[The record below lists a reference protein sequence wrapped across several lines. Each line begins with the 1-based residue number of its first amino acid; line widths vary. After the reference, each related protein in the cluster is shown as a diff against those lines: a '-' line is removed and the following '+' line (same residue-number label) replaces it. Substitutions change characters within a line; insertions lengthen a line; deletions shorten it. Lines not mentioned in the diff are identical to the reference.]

1 MNEFDVVRGI
11 GADTPDP
18 DAATTSA
25 ARARL
30 LAAIR
35 AEATTGGPAVTDLAV
50 DLSAR
55 RMARQARRPDRRRRL
70 LQAGAAVAAV
80 LATALAAPLL
90 LQSPTPVTQERG
102 PGTSVAGDV
111 LATAEPAAVK
121 VLTTAAV
128 AAARTLEPPF
138 GPGKYWYVREL
149 GTRVDTNF
157 DKAGSPKSFFY
168 RTPYEHETWWA
179 IDGEMRVREDNGRPQ
194 FLTPAERAAWVAA
207 GRPKL
212 ELPDRTRT
220 ENPRTSDRSDGWLPL
235 TYQQILQL
243 PTDPARL
250 TDVLSE
256 RLYAGQPVASCE
268 EPADRDRRSPLGPC
282 PHRPVTDVDR
292 FGAIVFLVTNYP
304 LPAELRSALYQA
316 LTRLDGIELTGEV
329 TDLAGRRGV
338 GVTIGSPDRS
348 RVPRRT
354 VLIFDPA
361 TGRLLGS
368 RSVLAAEVPGWRL
381 TPGTVMEETAFV
393 ETAVVDSPPHPP
405 EDPPVGHSRPT
416 AGRAA
421 ALCARPLP
429 PRLCAQAEPPAGHR

>member
-18 DAATTSA
+18 DAATASA

-30 LAAIR
+30 LGAIR
-35 AEATTGGPAVTDLAV
+35 AEAATGGPAVTDMAV
-50 DLSAR
+50 DLGAR
-55 RMARQARRPDRRRRL
+55 RKARQARRRRL
-70 LQAGAAVAAV
+70 LPAGAAVAAV

-90 LQSPTPVTQERG
+90 LQPPTPGTQEPG
-102 PGTSVAGDV
+102 PGAGVAGDV
-111 LATAEPAAVK
+111 LATAKPAAVK
-121 VLTTAAV
+121 VLTNAAA

-138 GPGKYWYVREL
+138 GPGKYWYVRER

-157 DKAGSPKSFFY
+157 DQAGSPKSFFY
-168 RTPYEHETWWA
+168 RTPFQNETWWA
-179 IDGEMRVREDNGRPQ
+179 LDGETRTRTTSGRPR

-212 ELPDRTRT
+212 NVLNSTST
-220 ENPRTSDRSDGWLPL
+220 ENPGTSDRSDGWLPM
-235 TYQQILQL
+235 TYEQIIEL

-256 RLYAGQPVASCE
+256 RLYAGQPNGSCSV
-268 EPADRDRRSPLGPC
+268 PPGWVGPC

-316 LTRLDGIELTGEV
+316 LTRLDGIELTGEI

-381 TPGTVMEETAFV
+381 TPATVMEETAFL
-393 ETAVVDSPPHPP
+393 ETAVVDSP
-405 EDPPVGHSRPT
+405 T
-416 AGRAA
+416 
-421 ALCARPLP
+421 ARPKTG
-429 PRLCAQAEPPAGHR
+429 R

>member
-11 GADTPDP
+11 GVDTPDP

-30 LAAIR
+30 LAAIH
-35 AEATTGGPAVTDLAV
+35 AEAATSGGTVTDLPV
-50 DLSAR
+50 DLGAR
-55 RMARQARRPDRRRRL
+55 RTARQARRPDRRRRL
-70 LQAGAAVAAV
+70 LPAVAAVAAV
-80 LATALAAPLL
+80 LAAALAVPLILHDPAPA
-90 LQSPTPVTQERG
+90 TRERD
-102 PGTSVAGDV
+102 PGRGVAGGV

-128 AAARTLEPPF
+128 AAARTHEPPF
-138 GPGKYWYVREL
+138 GPGKYWYVRER
-149 GTRVDTNF
+149 GTQVGTNF
-157 DKAGSPKSFFY
+157 DQAGSPKSFFW
-168 RTPYEHETWWA
+168 RRPHDNETWWA
-179 IDGEMRVREDNGRPQ
+179 LDGETRYRETLGRAQ
-194 FLTPAERAAWVAA
+194 LLGSAERAVWVAN

-212 ELPDRTRT
+212 PGPEVRTYEERL
-220 ENPRTSDRSDGWLPL
+220 RDRSDGWLPL
-235 TYQQILQL
+235 TYQQIVKL

-250 TDVLSE
+250 SDVLSE
-256 RLYAGQPVASCE
+256 RLYAGQPMASCE
-268 EPADRDRRSPLGPC
+268 EPADWDRRSPLGPC

-292 FGAIVFLVTNYP
+292 FGAIVFLVTHYP
-304 LPAELRSALYQA
+304 LPAQLRSALYQA
-316 LTRLDGIELTGEV
+316 LTRLDGIELTGEI
-329 TDLAGRRGV
+329 TDLVGRRGV

-393 ETAVVDSPPHPP
+393 ETAVVDSPTTR
-405 EDPPVGHSRPT
+405 S
-416 AGRAA
+416 
-421 ALCARPLP
+421 
-429 PRLCAQAEPPAGHR
+429 

>member
-1 MNEFDVVRGI
+1 MNEFDIVRGI

-35 AEATTGGPAVTDLAV
+35 AEAATGRPAVTDMTV

-55 RMARQARRPDRRRRL
+55 RKARQARRRRL
-70 LQAGAAVAAV
+70 LPAGAAVAAV

-90 LQSPTPVTQERG
+90 LQPPTPGTQESG
-102 PGTSVAGDV
+102 PGAGVAGGV
-111 LATAEPAAVK
+111 LAPSKPAAVK
-121 VLTTAAV
+121 VLTNAAA

-138 GPGKYWYVREL
+138 GPGKYWYVRDR
-149 GTRVDTNF
+149 GTKVDTNF
-157 DKAGSPKSFFY
+157 DQAGSPKSFFY
-168 RTPYEHETWWA
+168 RTPFQNETWWA
-179 IDGEMRVREDNGRPQ
+179 LNGETRTRTTSGRPR
-194 FLTPAERAAWVAA
+194 FLTPAEQAAWVAA

-212 ELPDRTRT
+212 NVPNSTTRT

-235 TYQQILQL
+235 TYEQIIEL

-250 TDVLSE
+250 TDVLTE
-256 RLYAGQPVASCE
+256 PLYAGQPNGSCSV
-268 EPADRDRRSPLGPC
+268 PPGWVGPC

-316 LTRLDGIELTGEV
+316 LTRLDGIELTGEI

-348 RVPRRT
+348 PVPQRT

-381 TPGTVMEETAFV
+381 TVGTVMEETTFL
-393 ETAVVDSPPHPP
+393 ETAVVDSPTT
-405 EDPPVGHSRPT
+405 RP
-416 AGRAA
+416 
-421 ALCARPLP
+421 
-429 PRLCAQAEPPAGHR
+429 